1 MSTGTLFDI
10 DSEDG
15 TIIAKPGLDTGV
27 YSVNVSVS
35 DGKFVSYSVVKVDV
49 VLISEDAVRNSII
62 LTIRDMSADD
72 FVTSYRK
79 SLLKAV
85 RNIMNVRTKD
95 VFIISIQPQ
104 MKQSATFTS
113 SAASSRS
120 SRQTLAFKKAGAIQP
135 NWRVRESGRHSRNN
149 LDILFAV
156 QKPAGGFYPPNI
168 VRKQLT
174 ENIAE
179 LESTLGHRIV
189 GTVQVTHQLIHSLEH
204 FIKLSYQLIAI
215 ILK

>member
-1 MSTGTLFDI
+1 MFDI

-27 YSVNVSVS
+27 YTVNVSVS
-35 DGKFVSYSVVKVDV
+35 DGKFVSYSAVKVDV
-49 VLISEDAVRNSII
+49 VLIAEEAVQNAII
-62 LTIRDMSADD
+62 LTIRDMSAND
-72 FVTSYRK
+72 FITSYRK

-104 MKQSATFTS
+104 VKQNRTIRET
-113 SAASSRS
+113 AAH
-120 SRQTLAFKKAGAIQP
+120 KKP
-135 NWRVRESGRHSRNN
+135 SGREPIWRIRDSGRRNPN

-168 VRKQLT
+168 VRKQLM

-179 LESTLGHRIV
+179 LESTLGHRIM
-189 GTVQVTHQLIHSLEH
+189 GTVQVDIFTFHLTN
-204 FIKLSYQLIAI
+204 KC
-215 ILK
+215 